1 MTGPP
6 ARVLYITGWMRSG
19 STLLGNVLNELP
31 GVRHIGELH
40 FLWKNGVLGAGT
52 NSTCGCGQPL
62 AGCPLWSEALAAL
75 PARSTEATARRMLAL
90 QRKLMRTRHTRAR
103 LAEARGARPTAGGV
117 TELLD
122 QSASVYR
129 QMAARGGDRLVVDGS
144 KCPAEAAALLG
155 RGDLDVRVLH
165 IVRDPRAT
173 ALSYRS
179 AKEYIDPMSPA
190 RSSGYWTA
198 FNLAS
203 ELVGT
208 AAGDRYLRIRHED
221 LSARPR
227 RTVAEVLRFAGLDD
241 EVPVDQAGR
250 VPLGVNHTLTG
261 NPDRLRRGV
270 TQIRPDDRWR
280 TALSGAD
287 LAAATLPALPLLG
300 RYGYPAAPAR
310 PAGGGPGGTSH
321 PTDAPSTTADRDA
334 GSRPADTPTPGGRSR
349 TAARRDGRYER
360 PVAPLWPGE
369 LW

>member
-1 MTGPP
+1 MSGPP
-6 ARVLYITGWMRSG
+6 VRVLYITGWMRSG

-52 NSTCGCGQPL
+52 NSSCGCGQPL
-62 AGCPLWSEALAAL
+62 TGCPLWSEALAAL
-75 PARSTEATARRMLAL
+75 PAGGTEATAHRMLAL
-90 QRKLMRTRHTRAR
+90 QRKLMRTRHTGAR
-103 LAEARGARPTAGGV
+103 LAEARGARPVDAGV

-122 QSASVYR
+122 QSAAVYR
-129 QMAARGGDRLVVDGS
+129 GTAAHGADRLVVDGS

-155 RGDLDVRVLH
+155 RGDLDVKVLH

-203 ELVGT
+203 ERVGRQ
-208 AAGDRYLRIRHED
+208 APDRYLRIRHED
-221 LSARPR
+221 LSTRPR
-227 RTVAEVLRFAGLDD
+227 ETVAEVLRFAGLDD
-241 EVPVDQAGR
+241 EVPVDTAGR
-250 VPLGVNHTLTG
+250 VTLGVNHTVTG

-270 TQIRPDDRWR
+270 TAIRPDERWR
-280 TALSGAD
+280 TALSTAD
-287 LAAATLPALPLLG
+287 IAAATAPALPLLA
-300 RYGYPAAPAR
+300 RYGYPTAPGRPSAGGPSSGTPSSGTPSRATR
-310 PAGGGPGGTSH
+310 PAEAPRAG
-321 PTDAPSTTADRDA
+321 APS
-334 GSRPADTPTPGGRSR
+334 SR
-349 TAARRDGRYER
+349 TAARETGVVR
-360 PVAPLWPGE
+360 PLWPGE